1 MSTIVKDG
9 KPTNGEIMLD
19 MLGDEP
25 DVSHTS
31 FKLAKTLGLSAE
43 QH

>member
-19 MLGDEP
+19 MLGDARC
-25 DVSHTS
+25 VAYL
-31 FKLAKTLGLSAE
+31 F
-43 QH
+43 